1 MNKKIINYKLKKL
14 KELVLM
20 KNYYN
25 DSTNTIFF
33 PKENSEN
40 KRDLGDVS
48 QGSSSKRCPN
58 NINVKA
64 SPHLAERVLQK

>member
-40 KRDLGDVS
+40 
-48 QGSSSKRCPN
+48 N
-58 NINVKA
+58 AI
-64 SPHLAERVLQK
+64 